1 MKHRPLSNGNFD
13 ASAPKPKDHTVNLIP
28 AGGVAIFRWSDAD
41 AAGPEEVVKSE
52 STSDNLEKKGEER
65 HAISITDL

>member
-1 MKHRPLSNGNFD
+1 MK
-13 ASAPKPKDHTVNLIP
+13 LIP
-28 AGGVAIFRWSDAD
+28 AGAVAIFRWPDAD

-52 STSDNLEKKGEER
+52 SASDNLEKKEKR

>member
-1 MKHRPLSNGNFD
+1 
-13 ASAPKPKDHTVNLIP
+13 VNLIP

-52 STSDNLEKKGEER
+52 STSDNLEKKGEES